1 MSRQGAVEPVM
12 LTSTRV
18 TTWHGTQSLTG
29 ASGFFFER
37 AGHLYLVTARHVV
50 LDKRTGHHPDRLQI
64 ELHTD
69 AVDMRQI
76 ATFSIPLYVEG
87 RSIWRQGRD
96 SGSDIDVAVIEL
108 DRAALPERRVL
119 IALTPEHLLA
129 SLGEI
134 EIGTPLLILGFPLG
148 FHDTRHHLPVAR
160 LACVASSFG
169 VRFQAQGYFL
179 TDARTH
185 RGTSGAPVLMRDR
198 SDAAAQSPLPWK
210 LLGIHSSRL
219 DMGDRDATR
228 DEALGLNSAWYADIL
243 LTLTD
248 AEAPDG

>member
-1 MSRQGAVEPVM
+1 MQQQGTIEPVL

-18 TTWHGTQSLTG
+18 TTFQGAQLLSG

-37 AGHLYLVTARHVV
+37 DTRLYLVTSRHVL
-50 LDKRTGHHPDRLQI
+50 LDAKSGHHPDRVEI

-69 AVDMRQI
+69 
-76 ATFSIPLYVEG
+76 TFNLTLTTALSILLYRDG
-87 RSIWRQGRD
+87 KSIWRQGAD
-96 SGSDIDVAVIEL
+96 SGGDIDVAVIEL
-108 DRAALPERRVL
+108 ERAALPERC
-119 IALTPEHLLA
+119 ALLA
-129 SLGEI
+129 FTPAHLQATLSDVG
-134 EIGTPLLILGFPLG
+134 IGTPLLIIGFPLG

-198 SDAAAQSPLPWK
+198 SAAAERTPLPWK

-219 DMGDRDATR
+219 DMGDRDVAR

-243 LTLTD
+243 MTLTD
-248 AEAPDG
+248 A